1 MWGFSKMFFEE
12 HLHEDEEIRWINE
25 GKMLAIPDCAKLKF
39 AFNWQALVSLMFE
52 VSLHLAQQQKLSLTV
67 S

>member
-25 GKMLAIPDCAKLKF
+25 GLTLANSECAKLIF

-52 VSLHLAQQQKLSLTV
+52 VSVHLA
-67 S
+67 